1 MKNSPLVF
9 ASIIT
14 FCFLLLLSS
23 CSSDLPSEQLVLKSL
38 NETVKPPLEYTDLK
52 KLDEKNSNDN
62 GKEVYWIR
70 FQAKLIA
77 SDNIQVFT
85 KRGWTGMDTF
95 YVATAD
101 TSMLNKIHGEI
112 SATHN
117 YNKQF
122 GAFNKSYEEVKTYKK
137 GDLIRDE
144 VRGLNFSKTDKGWI
158 VMK

>member
-1 MKNSPLVF
+1 MKNSPLPF
-9 ASIIT
+9 TSIIA

-52 KLDEKNSNDN
+52 KLDEKNGDN
-62 GKEVYWIR
+62 GKDVYWIR
-70 FQAKLIA
+70 CNAKLIA
-77 SDNIQVFT
+77 SEDMQVFT

-95 YVATAD
+95 YVASAD
-101 TSMLNKIHGEI
+101 TSMLNKIHSEI
-112 SATHN
+112 TATNN

-122 GAFNKSYEEVKTYKK
+122 GTFNKSYEEIKTYKK
-137 GDLIRDE
+137 GDIIKEE